1 MTLFRRVIAAIALAL
16 ALAMAAVL
24 AGCGKGTSSPG
35 KGVIWMIPSHRAHP
49 VWLVGRNG
57 FEKACRE
64 LGYTPKWNA
73 AENAELDVN
82 IGYVEQAIAE
92 RAAGI
97 LVFPYN
103 DVAYT
108 QVINKAVDAGIP
120 VVTIHWDAPASKRK
134 AFIGPNSDLYAVA
147 AADRLGKLLGG
158 KGNVGIMQGNFNPL
172 ENKVARIFTDR
183 LAEKYPAIKVVARDE
198 DTTETVKATEK
209 ATNMIQTHPELNGV
223 FSSTGGGAV
232 SWAKAME
239 ETGTLGKIVVISMDI
254 TRQNLDLVKAGKI
267 YGVIAQ
273 GIYDEGYRGV
283 QLLLQDKPAT
293 TNYTDNTIVTKD
305 LVDKYYGQCNG
316 K

>member
-1 MTLFRRVIAAIALAL
+1 MALLRWQIVGIALAL
-16 ALAMAAVL
+16 AVATALPI
-24 AGCGKGTSSPG
+24 GCGKQEADSN

-64 LGYTPKWNA
+64 MGYTPKWNA

-108 QVINKAVDAGIP
+108 QVINKAAEAGIP

-134 AFIGPNSDLYAVA
+134 AFIGPDPEVYAVA
-147 AADRLGKLLGG
+147 AADRLGELLGG

-172 ENKVARIFTDR
+172 ENKVARIFTGR
-183 LAEKYPAIKVVARDE
+183 LARKYPAIKVVAHDE

-209 ATNMIQTHPELNGV
+209 AINMIQTHPELNGV

-232 SWAKAME
+232 SWSKAME
-239 ETGTLGKIVVISMDI
+239 ETGTLGRIYVISMDV

-273 GIYDEGYRGV
+273 GIYDEGYQGV
-283 QLLLQDKPAT
+283 KLLLQDSPKPI
-293 TNYTDNTIVTKD
+293 NYTDNTIITKD
-305 LVDKYYGQCNG
+305 LADPYYSQCGG